1 MVIGFEKGMGR
12 GTKSNSQVNR
22 VDDCPAHW
30 FYTQELGHPQ
40 SSLFQELL
48 AGNEE
53 TGNDFKIS
61 LEESYSGIRWHN
73 FLMIQH
79 RG

>member
-1 MVIGFEKGMGR
+1 MTVLLTGFI
-12 GTKSNSQVNR
+12 
-22 VDDCPAHW
+22 
-30 FYTQELGHPQ
+30 TQELGRPQ

-61 LEESYSGIRWHN
+61 LEESYSVIERHN